1 MGTVTASACLLADH
15 GNGGIQLEFIL
26 EILEHSLEDTWAMLP
41 LLFAAYLVIEWFERR
56 PGDDS
61 PMFYALQKYGP
72 LVGALIGL
80 IPQCGFSILAGMLF
94 MQGNI
99 TLGTMIAVF
108 VATSDEAIPIL
119 LSHPDLYGS
128 LVLILILKFIVAVLS
143 GYLTDRLFPQSI
155 QRFEDLPEEEQEEE
169 LEKDTATAG
178 ACPCC
183 YPDIPIWKSALLRT
197 LKIYA
202 WVFAV
207 TVLFTALVHWVGEE
221 TLAGFLLTGSWF
233 QPLLA
238 ALFGFIPNCAATV
251 VLTELFE
258 FGTLSFGSLFAGL
271 VTNAGLGP
279 LVLIQYHAPWKTV
292 LRVFLI
298 LLITGTVSGMLLQ
311 LL

>member
-1 MGTVTASACLLADH
+1 
-15 GNGGIQLEFIL
+15 
-26 EILEHSLEDTWAMLP
+26 MLP
-41 LLFAAYLVIEWFERR
+41 LLLVAYLIIEWLERR

-94 MQGNI
+94 VQGNI

-108 VATSDEAIPIL
+108 IATSDEAVPIL
-119 LSHPDLYGS
+119 LSHPDLYGALGLI
-128 LVLILILKFIVAVLS
+128 LVLKFLVAVLA
-143 GYLTDRLFPQSI
+143 GYLTDRLFPRKI
-155 QRFEDLPEEEQEEE
+155 ERFEDMPEEEEDDEIAG
-169 LEKDTATAG
+169 DSAAAG

-183 YPDIPIWKSALLRT
+183 YPDMPMWKSALLRT

-221 TLAGFLLTGSWF
+221 TLAKFLLTGTWF

-238 ALFGFIPNCAATV
+238 SVFGFIPNCAATV
-251 VLTELFE
+251 VLTELYE

-271 VTNAGLGP
+271 CTNAGLGP
-279 LVLIQYHAPWKTV
+279 LVLIQYHAPKKTI
-292 LRVFLI
+292 LRVFVI
-298 LLITGTVSGMLLQ
+298 LFVTGSAAGMLLQ
-311 LL
+311 LLLL

>member
-1 MGTVTASACLLADH
+1 M
-15 GNGGIQLEFIL
+15 EFIL

-128 LVLILILKFIVAVLS
+128 LVLILILKFIVAVLA
-143 GYLTDRLFPQSI
+143 GYLTVCFP
-155 QRFEDLPEEEQEEE
+155 RVYR
-169 LEKDTATAG
+169 G
-178 ACPCC
+178 
-183 YPDIPIWKSALLRT
+183 LRT
-197 LKIYA
+197 CPKRSRKKNWKRTLPQPGP
-202 WVFAV
+202 VPAV
-207 TVLFTALVHWVGEE
+207 T
-221 TLAGFLLTGSWF
+221 
-233 QPLLA
+233 P
-238 ALFGFIPNCAATV
+238 I
-251 VLTELFE
+251 
-258 FGTLSFGSLFAGL
+258 
-271 VTNAGLGP
+271 
-279 LVLIQYHAPWKTV
+279 Y
-292 LRVFLI
+292 R
-298 LLITGTVSGMLLQ
+298 SGKVPCSGR
-311 LL
+311 